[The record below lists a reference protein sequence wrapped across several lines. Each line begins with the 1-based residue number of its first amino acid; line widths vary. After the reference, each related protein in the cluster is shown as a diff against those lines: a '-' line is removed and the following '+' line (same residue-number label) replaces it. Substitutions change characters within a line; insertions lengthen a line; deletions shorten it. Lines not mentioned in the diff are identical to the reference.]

1 MAADQNAY
9 SFQEALAARGV
20 QSSLILIEGE
30 GHGAARRS
38 GQVIMAGHTL
48 RFLEE
53 HLLAKAAK
61 AD

>member
-1 MAADQNAY
+1 VQI
-9 SFQEALAARGV
+9 QEALAGRGV
-20 QSSLILIEGE
+20 KSQLILIEGE

-38 GQVIMAGHTL
+38 GQVVMVGHTL

-53 HLLAKAAK
+53 QLLGKTAS